1 VSDID
6 ENLCPHCK
14 GKCCWDECGY
24 RIEHMAAEFYEHVCD
39 ACLDGNKYVPAR
51 TAEQERAAVLD
62 YLAYR
67 IEMSHYADAIKEF
80 INARHEISE
89 GVHLTLNY
97 DEVLP

>member
-1 VSDID
+1 VSGTD
-6 ENLCPHCK
+6 ENLCPECK
-14 GKCCWDECGY
+14 GYCCLDELY
-24 RIEHMAAEFYEHVCD
+24 YPIEHMGAGWYRHDCC
-39 ACLDGNKYVPAR
+39 ACLDGDKYVPAR